1 LKPYSSRPD
10 FPALSVS
17 QHEHS
22 PLCFSA
28 SGCLPVSLLPQHILR
43 HDPDRAARPL
53 NSPRPNKPKVAY
65 NAGPGNLRKFGAL
78 AEKSGLDKN
87 IWFGTVEQS
96 AAQVVSRET
105 VDYVGNI
112 YKYYVAYKLVEEK
125 SASVA
130 GKAAQ

>member
-1 LKPYSSRPD
+1 VLFSLWLFTCCFAASAHHLPRPC
-10 FPALSVS
+10 PSCP
-17 QHEHS
+17 H
-22 PLCFSA
+22 P
-28 SGCLPVSLLPQHILR
+28 
-43 HDPDRAARPL
+43 
-53 NSPRPNKPKVAY
+53 NSPRPNKPKVVY